1 MSAWLIAANDWRR
14 HAVQP
19 FAWALA
25 AVVLALMAWQFLVA
39 LGAYLQLAP
48 KLGALP
54 NAPGV
59 TDLVA
64 IPLLRSFSNLLLLIV
79 PLLTMRAFAGER
91 QLRTLPLLLA
101 AGAGDTRI
109 VLGKFFGVLPLAL
122 ALVVLVAAMPLSLA
136 SGTSLDLGKLAAA
149 TLGMAVYAAA
159 LVAIGVAC
167 SAWVAQPALA
177 AGLAVAIG
185 GALSVLDL
193 GARFEGIGNSAI
205 NWFALPT
212 HLEPFLRGIVASVD
226 IGYFVLICA
235 VALALTVRRLHHLRQ
250 TP

>member
-1 MSAWLIAANDWRR
+1 MSTGLIATNEWRR
-14 HAVQP
+14 QAVQA
-19 FAWALA
+19 FAWGLA
-25 AVVLALMAWQFLVA
+25 AAVLVLMAWQFLVA
-39 LGAYLQLAP
+39 LGAYLQIAP

-64 IPLLRSFSNLLLLIV
+64 IPLLRSFSNLLLLVV
-79 PLLTMRAFAGER
+79 PLLTMRTFAGER

-101 AGAGDTRI
+101 AGAGDLRI
-109 VLGKFFGVLPLAL
+109 VLGKFLGTLPLAL
-122 ALVVLVAAMPLSLA
+122 ILIALVAAMPLSLA
-136 SGTSLDLGKLAAA
+136 FGTTLDLGKLAAA
-149 TLGMAVYAAA
+149 ALGLALFAAA
-159 LVAIGVAC
+159 LVAIGIAC

-226 IGYFVLICA
+226 IAYFLLICA
-235 VALALTVRRLHHLRQ
+235 VALALATRRLQRLRQ
-250 TP
+250 AP

>member
-1 MSAWLIAANDWRR
+1 MSAVLIATNEWRR
-14 HAVQP
+14 QAVQP

-25 AVVLALMAWQFLVA
+25 ATVLILMAWQFLIA

-64 IPLLRSFSNLLLLIV
+64 IPLLRSFSNLLLLVV

-101 AGAGDTRI
+101 AGTGDARI
-109 VLGKFFGVLPLAL
+109 VLGKFFGALPLAL
-122 ALVVLVAAMPLSLA
+122 LLVALVAAMPLSLA
-136 SGTSLDLGKLAAA
+136 FGTSLDLGKLAAA
-149 TLGMAVYAAA
+149 TLGLSLFAAA
-159 LVAIGVAC
+159 LTAIGIAC

-193 GARFEGIGNSAI
+193 GARLEGIGNSAI

-212 HLEPFLRGIVASVD
+212 HLEPFLRGLVASVD
-226 IGYFVLICA
+226 IGYFVLIGA
-235 VALALTVRRLHHLRQ
+235 VALALASRRLHHLRQ
-250 TP
+250 AP